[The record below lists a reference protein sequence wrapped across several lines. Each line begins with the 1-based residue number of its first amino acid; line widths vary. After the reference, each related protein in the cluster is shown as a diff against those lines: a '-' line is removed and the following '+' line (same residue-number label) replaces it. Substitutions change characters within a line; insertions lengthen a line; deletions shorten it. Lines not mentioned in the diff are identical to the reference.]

1 MSVMAIA
8 ARVLEQHPYGYRLGV
23 LLLDNLD
30 FLLPHESDYWAFPM
44 LARACPPTCARTIL
58 DVGANRGHSSRAF
71 LKLLPDWNV
80 VAFEANPLHQ
90 KKLDALR
97 GRHPGRFSCHIGA
110 VTDAAK
116 GDLTLFTPFW
126 KSMAMH
132 SASALSRSEA
142 LAGVEGAFPSLTG
155 QFTVRETRT
164 PTFAIDS
171 FGLDFSLVKIDIQG
185 EELRALQGMSATIAR
200 CRPIVLVEM
209 NLTQAGI
216 AEFMRANAYQPYTY
230 DAVTGKMLPGYGPHT
245 AQHRNQFFIPE
256 EFAGNLGD

>member
-1 MSVMAIA
+1 MSVKAIA

-30 FLLPHESDYWAFPM
+30 FLLPHESDYWAFPL
-44 LARACPPTCARTIL
+44 LARACPPTCTRTIL

-90 KKLDALR
+90 KKLEAIR

-110 VTDAAK
+110 VTDGAK

-126 KSMAMH
+126 KAMAMH

-142 LAGVEGAFPSLTG
+142 LAGVEGAFPALSG
-155 QFTVRETRT
+155 QFSVRETRT

-171 FGLDFSLVKIDIQG
+171 LGLDFSLVKIDIQG
-185 EELRALQGMSATIAR
+185 EELRALQGMSETIGR
-200 CRPIVLVEM
+200 CRPVILVEM
-209 NLTQAGI
+209 NLMQGGI
-216 AEFMRANAYQPYTY
+216 AEFMREKGYEPYTY
-230 DAVTGKMLPGYGPHT
+230 DPAKRKMNSGFGPHT
-245 AQHRNQFFIPE
+245 VQHRNQFFLPE
-256 EFAGNLGD
+256 GFAKGLA